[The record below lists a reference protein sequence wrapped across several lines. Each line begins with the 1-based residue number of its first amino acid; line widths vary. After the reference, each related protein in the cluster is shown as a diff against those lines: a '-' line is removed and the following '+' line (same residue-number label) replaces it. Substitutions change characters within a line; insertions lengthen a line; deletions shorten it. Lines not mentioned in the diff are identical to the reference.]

1 MSIGAANT
9 RPMLVMERDGAM
21 RALRLL
27 RDGVTL
33 SLTARLDLETGGP
46 YRSENVIAEIPGGAR
61 RDEIVLM
68 GAHLDSW
75 DLGSGTLDNGANV
88 ALMIDIARQVRRLG
102 LTPARTIR
110 LVLWNGEEQGMVGSW
125 GYARAHRAEL
135 DRHVLAG
142 SVDTGCG
149 HIHGWIT
156 GGRPDVKAWV
166 DRLAAPLAGAGPF
179 TEVDVPLVGTDNFDF
194 MLEGVPN
201 VVADQEPASYGPN
214 YHAASD
220 QFATCDIREQHA
232 NAAIVAALT
241 WAAAEDGTR
250 LPRQDRAAVEALIEH
265 TDLGAQMK
273 AFGLWDGWTDLG
285 RGRERSR

>member
-1 MSIGAANT
+1 
-9 RPMLVMERDGAM
+9 MLVMERDGAM

-125 GYARAHRAEL
+125 ATRGRIARSSTATCS
-135 DRHVLAG
+135 LARSTRDAG
-142 SVDTGCG
+142 TS
-149 HIHGWIT
+149 T
-156 GGRPDVKAWV
+156 GGSPAD
-166 DRLAAPLAGAGPF
+166 GP
-179 TEVDVPLVGTDNFDF
+179 T
-194 MLEGVPN
+194 
-201 VVADQEPASYGPN
+201 
-214 YHAASD
+214 
-220 QFATCDIREQHA
+220 
-232 NAAIVAALT
+232 
-241 WAAAEDGTR
+241 
-250 LPRQDRAAVEALIEH
+250 
-265 TDLGAQMK
+265 
-273 AFGLWDGWTDLG
+273 
-285 RGRERSR
+285 